1 MNYRVNEIFESI
13 QGEGT
18 FSGTWVTFVRFAGC
32 NMRCSFCDTE
42 FDSYTEMT
50 AEEINAK
57 IKTEIVVF
65 TGGEPFLQLNQE
77 FVSYIRLSH
86 SVHVETNGSIDNFI
100 TGINHLVVSP
110 KDPFRWNIKNGDD
123 LKILIGKD
131 DSDMPLIDILQD
143 TYFDNY
149 LLQPIMGE
157 DYPLALDN
165 CLLLIKKHPR
175 WRLSL
180 QIHKY
185 RPGSFES

>member
-180 QIHKY
+180 QIHKLINIQ
-185 RPGSFES
+185 